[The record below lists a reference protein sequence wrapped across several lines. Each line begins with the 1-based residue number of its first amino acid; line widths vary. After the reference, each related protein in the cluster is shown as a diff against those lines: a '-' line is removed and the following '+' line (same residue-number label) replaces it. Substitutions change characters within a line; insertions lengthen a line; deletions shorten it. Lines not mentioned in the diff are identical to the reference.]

1 MHLWLI
7 LSVIVM
13 HPLHWSWPTCK
24 HMIHLW
30 QLFPPSKGPMQTAP
44 QPAGKQKRLCDDQI
58 HVQGTALF
66 RYLPSEALYCL
77 CLPDATNEATTHRHC

>member
-1 MHLWLI
+1 
-7 LSVIVM
+7 
-13 HPLHWSWPTCK
+13 
-24 HMIHLW
+24 
-30 QLFPPSKGPMQTAP
+30 MQTAP

>member
-66 RYLPSEALYCL
+66 RYLPSEALYCFVF
-77 CLPDATNEATTHRHC
+77 A